1 MYRIAKT
8 LNHNSFIG
16 VEEEN
21 NREYLVMGKGIAFG
35 KKTGQRV
42 QPGDDTRIYSLTEM
56 TERGNARTIV
66 QDVSPH
72 SLELASA
79 VLDEAEKEF
88 GKIDRSI
95 VFPMADHLDFAVRR
109 IQNGEQISNPLTD
122 DIRVMFYKEY
132 KVASCIGEL
141 LKERLQIEIDEHEIG
156 YLALHVHSAIVEEN
170 VSQAMEVARAVRESI
185 SLVEHITGHTIDVM
199 SLSYNRMMNHIRYM
213 VARAVSGEKL
223 KVNMN
228 DYMSVKFPEA
238 FRAAKRIC
246 EEMEKRL
253 KLPMEEIEIGYLA
266 MHIERIMDREEG
278 ELGIHAR
285 PAGMLVKEA
294 KKFASEC
301 TITKDGKT
309 KKLTQLMMLMSLGV
323 KQGDTVTVAA
333 NGEDED
339 AAIETLKAFFEAN
352 L

>member
-1 MYRIAKT
+1 
-8 LNHNSFIG
+8 
-16 VEEEN
+16 
-21 NREYLVMGKGIAFG
+21 
-35 KKTGQRV
+35 
-42 QPGDDTRIYSLTEM
+42 
-56 TERGNARTIV
+56 
-66 QDVSPH
+66 
-72 SLELASA
+72 
-79 VLDEAEKEF
+79 
-88 GKIDRSI
+88 
-95 VFPMADHLDFAVRR
+95 MADHLDFAVRR

-132 KVASCIGEL
+132 KVASCIREL

-238 FRAAKRIC
+238 FQAAKRIC

-278 ELGIHAR
+278 
-285 PAGMLVKEA
+285 P
-294 KKFASEC
+294 
-301 TITKDGKT
+301 
-309 KKLTQLMMLMSLGV
+309 
-323 KQGDTVTVAA
+323 
-333 NGEDED
+333 
-339 AAIETLKAFFEAN
+339 
-352 L
+352 

>member
-1 MYRIAKT
+1 
-8 LNHNSFIG
+8 
-16 VEEEN
+16 
-21 NREYLVMGKGIAFG
+21 
-35 KKTGQRV
+35 
-42 QPGDDTRIYSLTEM
+42 M

-66 QDVSPH
+66 QGVSPL

-79 VLDEAEKEF
+79 VLDEQK
-88 GKIDRSI
+88 GIWKIDRSI

-132 KVASCIGEL
+132 KVASCIREL
-141 LKERLQIEIDEHEIG
+141 LKERLQIEMDEHEIG

-228 DYMSVKFPEA
+228 DYMSVKVSESL
-238 FRAAKRIC
+238 FRRRNESVRRWKR
-246 EEMEKRL
+246 
-253 KLPMEEIEIGYLA
+253 G
-266 MHIERIMDREEG
+266 
-278 ELGIHAR
+278 
-285 PAGMLVKEA
+285 
-294 KKFASEC
+294 
-301 TITKDGKT
+301 
-309 KKLTQLMMLMSLGV
+309 
-323 KQGDTVTVAA
+323 
-333 NGEDED
+333 
-339 AAIETLKAFFEAN
+339 
-352 L
+352 

>member
-1 MYRIAKT
+1 MYRVSKVLNNNGVIA
-8 LNHNSFIG
+8 IDMD
-16 VEEEN
+16 EN
-21 NREYLVMGKGIAFG
+21 KEYVILGKGVGFG
-35 KKTGQRV
+35 KKVSQRFDKPEGCTTYRLE
-42 QPGDDTRIYSLTEM
+42 QE
-56 TERGNARTIV
+56 TERGSAKELVKGIE
-66 QDVSPH
+66 PEY
-72 SLELASA
+72 LEIADAILTESQK
-79 VLDEAEKEF
+79 VF
-88 GKIDRSI
+88 GDSIDRGI
-95 VFPMADHLDFAVRR
+95 LFPLADHISFAVARIRR
-109 IQNGEQISNPLTD
+109 NEQISNPLTD

-132 KVASCIGEL
+132 KVASCIREL

-278 ELGIHAR
+278 E
-285 PAGMLVKEA
+285 
-294 KKFASEC
+294 
-301 TITKDGKT
+301 
-309 KKLTQLMMLMSLGV
+309 
-323 KQGDTVTVAA
+323 
-333 NGEDED
+333 
-339 AAIETLKAFFEAN
+339 
-352 L
+352 

>member
-1 MYRIAKT
+1 MYRVSKVLNNNGVIA
-8 LNHNSFIG
+8 IDMD
-16 VEEEN
+16 EN
-21 NREYLVMGKGIAFG
+21 KEYVILGKGVGFG
-35 KKTGQRV
+35 KKVSQRFDKPEGCTTYRLEQESERGAAKELV
-42 QPGDDTRIYSLTEM
+42 KGIEPEYLEIADAILTESQK
-56 TERGNARTIV
+56 V
-66 QDVSPH
+66 
-72 SLELASA
+72 
-79 VLDEAEKEF
+79 F
-88 GKIDRSI
+88 GDSIDRGI
-95 VFPMADHLDFAVRR
+95 LFPLADHISFAVARIRR
-109 IQNGEQISNPLTD
+109 NEQISNPLTD

-132 KVASCIGEL
+132 KVASCIREL

-228 DYMSVKFPEA
+228 DYMSVKFPKA
-238 FRAAKRIC
+238 FQAAKRIC

-278 ELGIHAR
+278 E
-285 PAGMLVKEA
+285 
-294 KKFASEC
+294 
-301 TITKDGKT
+301 
-309 KKLTQLMMLMSLGV
+309 
-323 KQGDTVTVAA
+323 
-333 NGEDED
+333 
-339 AAIETLKAFFEAN
+339 
-352 L
+352 

>member
-1 MYRIAKT
+1 MHALPYTSYGSSGDYRTVTVHRLAYLLLSRAYLYT
-8 LNHNSFIG
+8 L
-16 VEEEN
+16 
-21 NREYLVMGKGIAFG
+21 
-35 KKTGQRV
+35 
-42 QPGDDTRIYSLTEM
+42 SLLSQEGCTTYRLEQE
-56 TERGNARTIV
+56 TERGSAKELVKGIE
-66 QDVSPH
+66 PEY
-72 SLELASA
+72 LEIADAILTESQK
-79 VLDEAEKEF
+79 VF
-88 GKIDRSI
+88 GDSIDRGI
-95 VFPMADHLDFAVRR
+95 LFPLADHISFAVARIRR
-109 IQNGEQISNPLTD
+109 NEQISNPLTD

-278 ELGIHAR
+278 E
-285 PAGMLVKEA
+285 
-294 KKFASEC
+294 
-301 TITKDGKT
+301 
-309 KKLTQLMMLMSLGV
+309 
-323 KQGDTVTVAA
+323 
-333 NGEDED
+333 
-339 AAIETLKAFFEAN
+339 
-352 L
+352 

>member
-42 QPGDDTRIYSLTEM
+42 QPGDDARIYSLTEM

-66 QDVSPH
+66 QGVSPLN
-72 SLELASA
+72 LELASA

-213 VARAVSGEKL
+213 VARAVSGE
-223 KVNMN
+223 N
-228 DYMSVKFPEA
+228 
-238 FRAAKRIC
+238 
-246 EEMEKRL
+246 
-253 KLPMEEIEIGYLA
+253 
-266 MHIERIMDREEG
+266 
-278 ELGIHAR
+278 
-285 PAGMLVKEA
+285 
-294 KKFASEC
+294 
-301 TITKDGKT
+301 
-309 KKLTQLMMLMSLGV
+309 
-323 KQGDTVTVAA
+323 
-333 NGEDED
+333 
-339 AAIETLKAFFEAN
+339 
-352 L
+352 

>member
-1 MYRIAKT
+1 MYRVSKVLNNNGVIA
-8 LNHNSFIG
+8 IDMD
-16 VEEEN
+16 EN
-21 NREYLVMGKGIAFG
+21 KEYVILGKGVGFG
-35 KKTGQRV
+35 KKVSQRFDKPEGCTTYRLE
-42 QPGDDTRIYSLTEM
+42 QE
-56 TERGNARTIV
+56 TERGSAKELVKGIE
-66 QDVSPH
+66 PEY
-72 SLELASA
+72 LEIADAILTESQK
-79 VLDEAEKEF
+79 VF
-88 GKIDRSI
+88 GDSIDRGI
-95 VFPMADHLDFAVRR
+95 LFPLADHISFAVARIRR
-109 IQNGEQISNPLTD
+109 NEQISNPLTD

-132 KVASCIGEL
+132 KVASCIREL

-238 FRAAKRIC
+238 FQAAKRIC

-278 ELGIHAR
+278 E
-285 PAGMLVKEA
+285 
-294 KKFASEC
+294 
-301 TITKDGKT
+301 
-309 KKLTQLMMLMSLGV
+309 
-323 KQGDTVTVAA
+323 
-333 NGEDED
+333 
-339 AAIETLKAFFEAN
+339 
-352 L
+352 

>member
-42 QPGDDTRIYSLTEM
+42 QPGDDARIYSLTEM

-66 QDVSPH
+66 QGVSPL

-170 VSQAMEVARAVRESI
+170 VSQAMEVARAV
-185 SLVEHITGHTIDVM
+185 
-199 SLSYNRMMNHIRYM
+199 
-213 VARAVSGEKL
+213 SGEKL

-228 DYMSVKFPEA
+228 DYMSVKFPKA
-238 FRAAKRIC
+238 FQAAKRIC

-278 ELGIHAR
+278 E
-285 PAGMLVKEA
+285 
-294 KKFASEC
+294 
-301 TITKDGKT
+301 
-309 KKLTQLMMLMSLGV
+309 
-323 KQGDTVTVAA
+323 
-333 NGEDED
+333 
-339 AAIETLKAFFEAN
+339 
-352 L
+352 

>member
-16 VEEEN
+16 VEEGN

-42 QPGDDTRIYSLTEM
+42 QPGDDARIYSLTEM

-66 QDVSPH
+66 QGVSPL

-79 VLDEAEKEF
+79 VLDEAEK
-88 GKIDRSI
+88 
-95 VFPMADHLDFAVRR
+95 DFAVRR

-132 KVASCIGEL
+132 KVASCIREL

-228 DYMSVKFPEA
+228 DYMSVKFPKA
-238 FRAAKRIC
+238 FQAAKRIC

-278 ELGIHAR
+278 E
-285 PAGMLVKEA
+285 
-294 KKFASEC
+294 
-301 TITKDGKT
+301 
-309 KKLTQLMMLMSLGV
+309 
-323 KQGDTVTVAA
+323 
-333 NGEDED
+333 
-339 AAIETLKAFFEAN
+339 
-352 L
+352 

>member
-1 MYRIAKT
+1 
-8 LNHNSFIG
+8 
-16 VEEEN
+16 
-21 NREYLVMGKGIAFG
+21 MGKGIAFG

-42 QPGDDTRIYSLTEM
+42 QPGDDARIYSLTEM

-66 QDVSPH
+66 QGVSPL

-132 KVASCIGEL
+132 KVASCIREL

-228 DYMSVKFPEA
+228 DYMSVKFPKA
-238 FRAAKRIC
+238 FQAAKRIC

-278 ELGIHAR
+278 E
-285 PAGMLVKEA
+285 
-294 KKFASEC
+294 
-301 TITKDGKT
+301 
-309 KKLTQLMMLMSLGV
+309 
-323 KQGDTVTVAA
+323 
-333 NGEDED
+333 
-339 AAIETLKAFFEAN
+339 
-352 L
+352 